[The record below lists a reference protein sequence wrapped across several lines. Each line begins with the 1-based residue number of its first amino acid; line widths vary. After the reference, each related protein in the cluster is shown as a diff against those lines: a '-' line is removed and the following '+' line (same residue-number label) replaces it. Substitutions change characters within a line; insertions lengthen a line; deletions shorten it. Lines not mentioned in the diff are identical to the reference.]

1 LRFCFDRAK
10 EFCIFNSLTKNTL
23 FDSSGLRYSDQLNG
37 FILLIVLFWI
47 PLISYS
53 QQAQEFDRLVRSDGL
68 SQSSVNCMIRDHEG
82 FMWFGTQD
90 GLNRYDGK
98 VFRVFQNQPGDA
110 ASLSNN
116 YIVSICEDEEGF
128 LWIGTMTGGL
138 NRFDKRSETFRV
150 YEHSDTL
157 NSISENTVWAVIS
170 DGKGN
175 IWSGTSLGLNRFNK
189 SSGKFT
195 CYRHDPRDPGSLV
208 TDMVV
213 SLLKDHAGNIWVGTV
228 EGLCRINNSTDH
240 FTRFINPAEI
250 RMPGSNLIWSVSEN
264 PDGNIITGTNNGIY
278 TLIPATQ
285 VFTRILG
292 EPGKNPVVAWSVE
305 ARQHGT
311 IWAGSN
317 HGLYHILINGNQPDI
332 YLNDAADPKSIA
344 DNNVWCLLHDP
355 SGLLWAGTNGGISKT
370 KTSPAVFRLISADQS
385 RPLSLSSPKVTA
397 ILEDKKGNLWVGTD
411 GGGLNCIDP
420 ARKKNTVYRTSNS
433 GLQNDNVWALAED
446 PAGNIWI
453 GNYQGGLHVFNR
465 TTGTI
470 RAFPNKQGDP
480 HALSNNR
487 ILALLA
493 GKDGIIWI
501 GTRGG
506 GLIRFDPGTGEFKSY
521 QHMPD
526 DSTTISGNTILS
538 LAFDKNDRL
547 WAGTYEAGLNLFI
560 KGAGKFVSFKKDPQN
575 PSCLSDNNIWAILFD
590 KKGRLWLG
598 TQGGLN
604 YSENVGEKMN
614 FRYFSTRDGLKSN
627 TLFGLEEDA
636 EGNIWMSNFNG
647 LTRLD
652 IKTFETSGKSESEN
666 NDFSPFR
673 PLFRMFDSDHGL
685 QGPEFNQGAYHKGHS
700 GLLYFGGPNGLN
712 YFSSEDVKESTY
724 MPHVVITCMKIFNK
738 EVSISPGPIHSNQE
752 RVRIIH
758 KDDNYF
764 LPVSISNIKELI
776 LTYRESVI
784 SFEFASLDYTSPRK
798 NQYAYKMINFD
809 SDWNYVGNQNN
820 ATYTNLDA
828 GEYTLLIRG
837 SNADGTWNPVDTV
850 LKIIIRPPFWKTIWF
865 IISCTIIFLLIIF
878 LIVRRIFLDQ
888 RRKAQK
894 EKEFIELQLK
904 TIKSQIDPHFAFNAL
919 NTIASFIYSEEPDL
933 TYDYFTR
940 FARMIRN
947 ILEDHEKISRSL
959 AEEMDFVKNYLELQ
973 KIRFKDKFDYLI
985 NVDDDIPPETQVPK
999 MIIQTYTEN
1008 AIKHGLMHRT
1018 KDGCLKIT
1026 VEKEE
1031 NCLHFIIEDNGV
1043 GRLKASELSPNSTH
1057 RGLKIME
1064 QIIELYRKLYHTDID
1079 QRIEDLTD
1087 EKGNPS
1093 GTKVILT
1100 ICMLSQPGKKHGF
1113 FNLRNKKSD
1122 YDSR

>member
-1 LRFCFDRAK
+1 LY
-10 EFCIFNSLTKNTL
+10 E
-23 FDSSGLRYSDQLNG
+23 SSGFRYWDQLLKL
-37 FILLIVLFWI
+37 ILLAGQFGIS
-47 PLISYS
+47 LISYS

-98 VFRVFQNQPGDA
+98 NFRVFQNQPGDA

-138 NRFDKRSETFRV
+138 NRFDKHTETF
-150 YEHSDTL
+150 HIFQHCDTL
-157 NSISENTVWAVIS
+157 NSISGNTVWTVIS

-175 IWSGTSLGLNRFNK
+175 IWSGTSLGLNRYNK

-195 CYRHDPRDPGSLV
+195 CYRHDARDPGSLV

-213 SLLKDHAGNIWVGTV
+213 SLLKDHSGNIWVGTV
-228 EGLCRINNSTDH
+228 EGLCKINFSTGK
-240 FTRFINPAEI
+240 FTSFINPDEGQ
-250 RMPGSNLIWSVSEN
+250 MPGSNLIWSVSES
-264 PDGNIITGTNNGIY
+264 PDENIISGTNNGIY
-278 TLIPATQ
+278 SLNPSTK

-292 EPGKNPVVAWSVE
+292 EPDTTPVVAWSIE
-305 ARQHGT
+305 ARHPGI

-317 HGLYHILINGNQPDI
+317 HGLYRIHTTGNQYEV
-332 YLNDAADPKSIA
+332 YLNDPVNSKSIA
-344 DNNVWCLLHDP
+344 DNNIWCLLHDP
-355 SGLLWAGTNGGISKT
+355 GGLLWAGTNGGISKT
-370 KTSPAVFRLISADQS
+370 KTSKAVFRLINAERS

-420 ARKKNTVYRTSNS
+420 ARKKNTVYSTSNS

-446 PAGNIWI
+446 PVGNIWI
-453 GNYQGGLHVFNR
+453 GNYQGGLHVINPTSR
-465 TTGTI
+465 TI
-470 RAFPNKQGDP
+470 RAFPNKQGDS

-487 ILALLA
+487 ILTLLA
-493 GKDGIIWI
+493 GKDGMVWI

-506 GLIRFDPGTGEFKSY
+506 GLIRFNPGTGEFKTY
-521 QHMPD
+521 QHLQG
-526 DSTTISGNTILS
+526 DSTSISGNTILS

-547 WAGTYEAGLNLFI
+547 WAGTYEAGLNLFNPLV
-560 KGAGKFVSFKKDPQN
+560 GKFISFKKEPEN
-575 PSCLSDNNIWAILFD
+575 PSSLSDNNVWAILFD
-590 KKGRLWLG
+590 KNGRLWLG

-604 YSENVGEKMN
+604 YSENPGEKMS

-627 TLFGLEEDA
+627 TIFGLEEDA
-636 EGNIWMSNFNG
+636 GGNIWMSNFNG

-652 IKTFETSGKSESEN
+652 IKTFETSGKSDTEN

-724 MPHVVITCMKIFNK
+724 MPPVVITSMKIFNK
-738 EVSISPGPIHSNQE
+738 EVSISPGPIYDNQA
-752 RVRIIH
+752 RVRIIRQS
-758 KDDNYF
+758 DNYF
-764 LPVSISNIKELI
+764 LPEIISNIKELI

-784 SFEFASLDYTSPRK
+784 SFEFASLDYTNPRK

-850 LKIIIRPPFWKTIWF
+850 LKIIIKPPFWKTIWF
-865 IISCTIIFLLIIF
+865 IISCAIIFLLIIF
-878 LIVRRIFLDQ
+878 FIVRSIFLNQ

-919 NTIASFIYSEEPDL
+919 NTIASFIYSEEPDV

-985 NVDDDIPPETQVPK
+985 NIDDDIPPETQVPK

-1008 AIKHGLMHRT
+1008 AIKHGLMHRM
-1018 KDGCLKIT
+1018 KDGHLKIT
-1026 VEKEE
+1026 VEKEDS
-1031 NCLHFIIEDNGV
+1031 CLQFIIEDNGV
-1043 GRLKASELSPNSTH
+1043 GRLKASELNPNSTH

-1064 QIIELYRKLYHTDID
+1064 QIIELYRKLYHTAIN
-1079 QRIEDLTD
+1079 QRIEDLAD

-1100 ICMLSQPGKKHGF
+1100 ICMLNQPGKKHGI

-1122 YDSR
+1122 YDKR